1 MMKFKDIEFKP
12 FLDGVSTKLNFG
24 HLSLSIVKHS
34 GSYGS
39 SQGLYE
45 IAMFNENDDMIEV
58 PGITNEGDTVKG
70 WLTESDVTDV
80 LEQLHTKTGTN
91 PVYVTD

>member
-1 MMKFKDIEFKP
+1 MGIKA
-12 FLDGVSTKLNFG
+12 KLNFG
-24 HLSLSIVKHS
+24 HLSLSIVKHG

-39 SQGLYE
+39 QQGLYE
-45 IAMFNENDDMIEV
+45 IAMFDENDDMILPEV

-80 LEQLHTKTGTN
+80 LEKLHTKTGTN

>member
-1 MMKFKDIEFKP
+1 MMKFKDIQFEP
-12 FLDGVSTKLNFG
+12 FLDGISAKLNFG
-24 HLSLSIVKHS
+24 HLSLSIVKHG

-39 SQGLYE
+39 QQGLYE
-45 IAMFNENDDMIEV
+45 IAMFDENDDMIEV

-80 LEQLHTKTGTN
+80 LKQLHTKTGTN
-91 PVYVTD
+91 PVYVTE